1 MFSKIKLCSGCGH
14 SVDNH
19 SVYKE
24 KCLTTGGC
32 ACREY
37 EGDTY
42 GTGKQSAL
50 DAAFD
55 QFGVKGVPA

>member
-14 SVDNH
+14 PVDNH

-37 EGDTY
+37 EGDSY
-42 GTGKQSAL
+42 GKSAL
-50 DAAFD
+50 LLEVINR
-55 QFGVKGVPA
+55 FGVKGVSA

>member
-14 SVDNH
+14 PVDNH

-37 EGDTY
+37 EGDSY
-42 GTGKQSAL
+42 GKSAL
-50 DAAFD
+50 LMEVINR
-55 QFGVKGVPA
+55 FGVKGVPA

>member
-14 SVDNH
+14 PVDNH

-37 EGDTY
+37 EGYSY
-42 GTGKQSAL
+42 GGSAL
-50 DAAFD
+50 LLEVINR
-55 QFGVKGVPA
+55 FGVKGEPA